1 MQVIMSGS
9 RRISTKGKNRAV
21 PRVSRPPAPEPTMP
35 NEQTGKNKKHKS
47 SSSTHHR
54 DGSIRGS
61 HRKARGSSRE
71 SSSKHE
77 PRQTPVDTVVPNG
90 IQLTAAAS
98 SRAYK
103 EVLFKINELFSNR
116 VPTVGRGKTF
126 DHEKSEPFVREML
139 FTANRLHDDGKSK
152 KRTTLIQN

>member
-1 MQVIMSGS
+1 MPAS
-9 RRISTKGKNRAV
+9 RLPSTKGKDRAV
-21 PRVSRPPAPEPTMP
+21 PRVSTPLPEPTMP
-35 NEQTGKNKKHKS
+35 NAQTGKDKKHKS
-47 SSSTHHR
+47 SSSALHR
-54 DGSIRGS
+54 DGSKSRS

-77 PRQTPVDTVVPNG
+77 PRKAPVDTVVPNG

-126 DHEKSEPFVREML
+126 DHEKSEPFVREMM